1 MTLFVV
7 CFYRARINAERYG
20 YRQRR
25 ARGWA
30 IWGWIVPIV
39 NLWFPFQIMGDIW
52 RAGLPAVQKFL
63 SRNRPAAH
71 PGRPE
76 DPTLYVRIV
85 AYTRVQ
91 PGQQEAS
98 GEAVTVRA
106 TAIRTEGL
114 TKRYGGVAALDHLD
128 LEVAQGEVVGYL
140 GPNGAGKTTTI
151 RLLLGLINPTQG
163 RGEIFG
169 LDCHRQPVETHR
181 RLAFVPGEA
190 DLWPSLTGA
199 ETLELLGRVQ
209 GQVDKAYRDELVARF
224 ELDPAKKVRAYS
236 KGNRQKVVLI
246 AALMTRADLLVLDE
260 PTSGLD
266 PLMEQA
272 FRRSIREAR
281 DRGQTVFLSS
291 HILSEVEALCDRVGI
306 LRAGKLVEM
315 GTLAE
320 MRHLAALTVE
330 ATFDGVVPDLS
341 GVPGVTSV
349 EVNGRV
355 VRCHVRG
362 PVAPLLKVLAN
373 AGVTELLSRE
383 PSLEE
388 LFLAQYGGDAQ
399 GEATQGDPP
408 SQDAQSEAAQSQG
421 AHHGAR

>member
-1 MTLFVV
+1 MDDE
-7 CFYRARINAERYG
+7 AA
-20 YRQRR
+20 RQRDALR
-25 ARGWA
+25 LA
-30 IWGWIVPIV
+30 
-39 NLWFPFQIMGDIW
+39 
-52 RAGLPAVQKFL
+52 AGHLSGAVAFHAVELEELEPAPRRTERL
-63 SRNRPAAH
+63 
-71 PGRPE
+71 
-76 DPTLYVRIV
+76 
-85 AYTRVQ
+85 
-91 PGQQEAS
+91 
-98 GEAVTVRA
+98 VTARA
-106 TAIRTEGL
+106 TEQQRQGDVLLGRQLRHELQREAASVGAAAIRTEGL
-114 TKRYGGVAALDHLD
+114 TKRYGGIAALDHLD

-151 RLLLGLINPTQG
+151 RLLLGLISPTAG
-163 RGEIFG
+163 RGQIFG

-209 GQVDKAYRDELVARF
+209 GRVDEAYRDELVARF
-224 ELDPAKKVRAYS
+224 DLDPAKKVRAYS
-236 KGNRQKVVLI
+236 KGNRQKVILI

-272 FRRSIREAR
+272 FRQSIREAR
-281 DRGQTVFLSS
+281 GRGQTVFLSS

-315 GTLAE
+315 GTLAQ

-330 ATFDGVVPDLS
+330 ATFDGAVPDLS
-341 GVPGVTSV
+341 GVPGVSSV
-349 EVNGRV
+349 EVTGRV

-362 PVAPLLKVLAN
+362 PVAPLLKVLAD

-399 GEATQGDPP
+399 TEDAEGGGQGQGTQGGGGQGAPGTQGGGQ
-408 SQDAQSEAAQSQG
+408 SQDAPGAGRSQG
-421 AHHGAR
+421 AQHGAR